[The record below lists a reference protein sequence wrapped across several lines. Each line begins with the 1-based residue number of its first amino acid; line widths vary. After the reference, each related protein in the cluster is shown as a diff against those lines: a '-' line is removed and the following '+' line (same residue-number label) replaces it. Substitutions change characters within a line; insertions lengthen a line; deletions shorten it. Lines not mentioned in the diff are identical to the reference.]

1 MEENKKMVATVNVQQ
16 AVGGSDGS
24 PGSYS
29 NVTANTRLQTK
40 DQFAPADTSYPIP
53 IPTSVFKYSYWIH
66 VCLDL
71 SGAFTKINN
80 VRFYSDDTI
89 GWNFGAGGEL
99 RRGNRDSGDHGCPM
113 PTECDVATG
122 TEADTGDAIEDETN
136 GHNYYN
142 AQTTPTANVASDTE
156 ASPALID
163 SIDHTAAGKTKAVV
177 LQCKV
182 ANDAVQGEQADET
195 LGFKY
200 DEI

>member
-1 MEENKKMVATVNVQQ
+1 MVVTVNMQQ

-53 IPTSVFKYSYWIH
+53 IPTSRFKYSYWIH

-71 SGAFTKINN
+71 SGAFTTINN

-113 PTECDVATG
+113 PTEYDVATG
-122 TEADTGDAIEDETN
+122 TEADTGDNIEDGTN

-195 LGFKY
+195 LSFKY
-200 DEI
+200 DKI